1 MTLLAPPVR
10 GPRSIEPNSL
20 PSDRSSKDG
29 HEDLLGRILEA
40 VERQKRQRGPEIVAA
55 IVMSLA
61 TVGSAWCAYQATL
74 WGGVQAFRLG
84 AANAA
89 GREASKLSIQAV
101 QARAFDASMFVSY
114 IEARG
119 RQDDRV
125 ADFLSQRFRPEMS
138 RAFEAWLRTDPIHNV
153 DAPKSPLQ
161 MSEYVQAAVLESER
175 KDAEAANLIAEGQ
188 QANHNADRYVLLT
201 VLFASTLF
209 FGGIAGM
216 VESRRLKMIV
226 FCVSVALFLG
236 TMTALAMMPVCR
248 D

>member
-1 MTLLAPPVR
+1 ML
-10 GPRSIEPNSL
+10 E
-20 PSDRSSKDG
+20 
-29 HEDLLGRILEA
+29 RILTA
-40 VERQKRQRGPEIVAA
+40 VEGKKRHRGTEFLGA
-55 IVMSLA
+55 IVLSFA
-61 TVGSAWCAYQATL
+61 TVGSAWCAYQSTL

-125 ADFLSQRFRPEMS
+125 AEFLSKRFRPEMS
-138 RAFEAWLRTDPIHNV
+138 RAFEAWLRTDPIQNP
-153 DAPKSPLQ
+153 DAPKSPMQ
-161 MSEYVQAAVLESER
+161 MPEYVQAAALESER
-175 KDAEAANLIAEGQ
+175 LDAESVRLVAEAQ

-216 VESRRLKMIV
+216 VESRRLKMVV
-226 FCVSVALFLG
+226 FSVSVVLFVG